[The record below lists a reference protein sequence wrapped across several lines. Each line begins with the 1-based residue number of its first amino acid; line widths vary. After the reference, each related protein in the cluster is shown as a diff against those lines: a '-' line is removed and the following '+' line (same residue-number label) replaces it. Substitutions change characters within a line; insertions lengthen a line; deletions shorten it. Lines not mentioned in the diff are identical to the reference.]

1 MRPRTEAPASGE
13 PESERGTSLAPSRRE
28 SQASGSAGPIA
39 TAPVSGPPAW
49 PNLQSHLDDLPHSLR
64 EHFRRAGNIA
74 AKDMKEAYG
83 IFTCFMSQT
92 VEEDD
97 LPGKKV
103 LKSINFDTASPEV
116 QEGLRAARKKEWGK
130 FESFAAAIPIVGQQ
144 KADLLSE
151 GHVVIPSKWVDV
163 DKAEHRKGQA
173 DYAPE
178 WKSRLVSCGNFEFA
192 EGLRSDSPT
201 ADTDIHLLI
210 CTWASCHGVRLHSA
224 DVASAY
230 FQGKPLDRV
239 VLMSQPRGGLPGVDP
254 EALLLIRVPIYGLTD
269 SGRGF
274 WVRLDGDAKECGLK
288 ASMIYPAL
296 YYLPGNDGS
305 CVALLAT
312 HVDDLLFTYLPEG
325 EEAIMKFLQKFELGS
340 QEVDNFRYCGKQFS
354 RELDG
359 TITIDVADNT
369 RKIRGIKFGASRK
382 GNEVL
387 DKDDLTRLRSTT
399 GSLAWVVR
407 QGRPDLAYRVSRLQ
421 SSVKGATV
429 ATLAEANRVVD
440 LAHFHMNDVK
450 LRFPPYHLNWDKLA
464 IMTITDASF
473 AGEADHKSQ
482 QGRVHFVI
490 DHDEAKNDHCNS
502 YRALILAFSSTT
514 IRRVCRSTL
523 QAETYSLQNGL
534 ESGDKL
540 RGVLAELKGSIR
552 SLKSWETDA
561 REAIAHLAL
570 TDCRSLADHLDQE
583 IPARTTDK
591 RLGIEL
597 SAIHAGLWVDGRRT
611 WHTMIGGDKLEWIST
626 HTMAADCL
634 TKSIKPDLLLRILR
648 ECLIRIDKDRTKSR
662 KRQSGT

>member
-1 MRPRTEAPASGE
+1 M
-13 PESERGTSLAPSRRE
+13 
-28 SQASGSAGPIA
+28 
-39 TAPVSGPPAW
+39 
-49 PNLQSHLDDLPHSLR
+49 
-64 EHFRRAGNIA
+64 
-74 AKDMKEAYG
+74 
-83 IFTCFMSQT
+83 
-92 VEEDD
+92 
-97 LPGKKV
+97 
-103 LKSINFDTASPEV
+103 
-116 QEGLRAARKKEWGK
+116 
-130 FESFAAAIPIVGQQ
+130 
-144 KADLLSE
+144 
-151 GHVVIPSKWVDV
+151 DV

-325 EEAIMKFLQKFELGS
+325 EEKIMKFLQKFELGS

-634 TKSIKPDLLLRILR
+634 TKSMKPDLLLRILR
-648 ECLIRIDKDRTKSR
+648 ECLIRIDKDKTKSR

>member
-1 MRPRTEAPASGE
+1 MEFSHVLCPKQLKKMTCQGRRFSG
-13 PESERGTSLAPSRRE
+13 
-28 SQASGSAGPIA
+28 
-39 TAPVSGPPAW
+39 
-49 PNLQSHLDDLPHSLR
+49 
-64 EHFRRAGNIA
+64 
-74 AKDMKEAYG
+74 
-83 IFTCFMSQT
+83 
-92 VEEDD
+92 
-97 LPGKKV
+97 
-103 LKSINFDTASPEV
+103 V

-325 EEAIMKFLQKFELGS
+325 EEKIMKFLQKFELGS
-340 QEVDNFRYCGKQFS
+340 QEVDNFRYCGKQFRERRS
-354 RELDG
+354 RHSPL
-359 TITIDVADNT
+359 
-369 RKIRGIKFGASRK
+369 
-382 GNEVL
+382 
-387 DKDDLTRLRSTT
+387 
-399 GSLAWVVR
+399 
-407 QGRPDLAYRVSRLQ
+407 
-421 SSVKGATV
+421 
-429 ATLAEANRVVD
+429 
-440 LAHFHMNDVK
+440 
-450 LRFPPYHLNWDKLA
+450 
-464 IMTITDASF
+464 
-473 AGEADHKSQ
+473 
-482 QGRVHFVI
+482 
-490 DHDEAKNDHCNS
+490 
-502 YRALILAFSSTT
+502 LI
-514 IRRVCRSTL
+514 
-523 QAETYSLQNGL
+523 
-534 ESGDKL
+534 
-540 RGVLAELKGSIR
+540 
-552 SLKSWETDA
+552 
-561 REAIAHLAL
+561 
-570 TDCRSLADHLDQE
+570 
-583 IPARTTDK
+583 
-591 RLGIEL
+591 
-597 SAIHAGLWVDGRRT
+597 
-611 WHTMIGGDKLEWIST
+611 
-626 HTMAADCL
+626 
-634 TKSIKPDLLLRILR
+634 
-648 ECLIRIDKDRTKSR
+648 
-662 KRQSGT
+662 